1 MLTRPAKLPLESSF
15 AWLCGFIGT
24 LWQGLQILVS
34 GKEEVNP
41 GVSFTIPTSGWG
53 TDSSVPNHPNYID
66 ITVSG
71 LLATDIVAVDVA
83 PGSYEVASE
92 ANFCS
97 TESYAGKFRLRA
109 ENIPSAAITAQY
121 HVTNTVEYETEE

>member
-24 LWQGLQILVS
+24 LWQGLGVLVS
-34 GKEEVNP
+34 GKEEVNE
-41 GVSFTIPTSGWG
+41 GVSFTIPVSGWG
-53 TDSSVPNHPNYID
+53 TDSSVPDYPNYID

-71 LLATDIVAVDVA
+71 LLDTDIVAVDVA
-83 PGSYEVASE
+83 PGSYKVASA

-97 TESYAGKFRLRA
+97 TQSYAGRFRLRA
-109 ENIPSAAITAQY
+109 ESIPSAAITAQY
-121 HVTNTVEYETEE
+121 HVTNTAEYEEE